1 MLAYSVA
8 DKGTLVLTDKG
19 LTDRALT
26 YTVPYSD
33 CNIVNLFQGKY
44 YCEIQDPSKT
54 YNRNGI

>member
-1 MLAYSVA
+1 MMVYSVA
-8 DKGTLVLTDKG
+8 DKGTLALTDKG

-26 YTVPYSD
+26 TAVPYSD
-33 CNIVNLFQGKY
+33 CNIANLFHGKY